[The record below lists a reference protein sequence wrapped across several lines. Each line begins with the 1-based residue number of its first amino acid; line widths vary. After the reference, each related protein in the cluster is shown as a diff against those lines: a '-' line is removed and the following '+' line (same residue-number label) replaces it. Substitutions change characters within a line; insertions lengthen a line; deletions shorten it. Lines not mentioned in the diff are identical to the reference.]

1 MQLKFF
7 AASLITVAHIV
18 NAAGLVDTLTSIK
31 ANTLIALVKSEP
43 DILKALSTFK
53 GTLFA
58 PTDAALAATVKA
70 GFNASDLS
78 ALAQVL
84 TYHVVPA
91 AFPSADFAGSAYL
104 TTLEGSE
111 LKAVKT
117 DSGITINSASV
128 VTSTPYDGGVI
139 HTIDATL
146 IPPANVVNV
155 AASANLTSLISTIK
169 AANLAATVGGLK
181 NVTILAPTDEAFA
194 AIASVVAT
202 LSLDQISQILL
213 AHIIPGFVLSSDI
226 VAAKSIAAVP
236 TKDGAETL
244 SVKFDGT
251 NVLISAA
258 GNKAPAKVIAADV
271 LADNVIVHV
280 IDTVL
285 LPNLVSASPS
295 ASASYVASTAAASSA
310 PPASKTNLYSGSA
323 ISALSGVAASI
334 AAALFL

>member
-1 MQLKFF
+1 MQFTLF
-7 AASLITVAHIV
+7 ATAFVAAAQIV

-43 DILKALSTFK
+43 DILKALSTFN

-58 PTDAALAATVKA
+58 PTDDALAATVKA
-70 GFNASDLS
+70 GFNASDLT

-117 DSGITINSASV
+117 DAGIMINTANV
-128 VTSTPYDGGVI
+128 VASTPYDGGVI

-146 IPPANVVNV
+146 IPPANVVAV
-155 AASANLTSLISTIK
+155 ATSANLTALLSTLK
-169 AANLAATVGGLK
+169 AANLFGTVAGLK

-194 AIASVVAT
+194 AIASVGAT
-202 LSLDQISQILL
+202 LSVDQISQILL

-244 SVKFDGT
+244 SVKYDGT

-258 GNKAPAKVIAADV
+258 GNKTPAKVIAADV

-285 LPNLVSASPS
+285 LPNFSAKATGTS
-295 ASASYVASTAAASSA
+295 VASSAAATSAAASAPVSSKPSSA
-310 PPASKTNLYSGSA
+310 QALAAGILASF
-323 ISALSGVAASI
+323 
-334 AAALFL
+334 AAALLF